1 MSKKLS
7 FEILVIW
14 LMFALLPVEMLH
26 GFLLHSGFN
35 LPLSVGQLFKLILL
49 TLLLLSFL
57 VELNRLFIC
66 LFLFALMSIPSI
78 VQALLHLNTSILF
91 TDFIKVSRYLMPL
104 IVFLFFKKII
114 IRGRKSEM
122 ILIFKLVQFSYLIFV
137 LNILLKYIGLGY
149 AMYPNGDFGSKG
161 FFFAGNETSA
171 LLIIL
176 SAIIGYNI
184 FRKEKKL
191 RYFLFF
197 LFNLFIGLTISSK
210 TGTLGILLV
219 FLFIPMKRFRL
230 KIRLR
235 YLKSIIISTILIV
248 PIVVIL
254 TWKFIVASPVF
265 KRLDFFWRE
274 LDFLTF
280 IFSNR
285 NNFFEKSWNVYL
297 EKYNF
302 IEKIIGVGQTTYESL
317 NGDSIVEIDI
327 ADIFFAYGFVGL
339 LMFVLIMF
347 MTYYQA
353 IKFRATINYPFAG
366 LVSLMILILLGISTI
381 AGHVFSSGM
390 SAVFIGLLFSLMYYK
405 KDSNAI

>member
-1 MSKKLS
+1 
-7 FEILVIW
+7 
-14 LMFALLPVEMLH
+14 
-26 GFLLHSGFN
+26 
-35 LPLSVGQLFKLILL
+35 
-49 TLLLLSFL
+49 
-57 VELNRLFIC
+57 
-66 LFLFALMSIPSI
+66 
-78 VQALLHLNTSILF
+78 
-91 TDFIKVSRYLMPL
+91 
-104 IVFLFFKKII
+104 
-114 IRGRKSEM
+114 M